1 MKCFHKH
8 LFGLFLAIPLIVS
21 GNEADRL
28 FYEAVRVEAQGELDA
43 AIALYEG
50 AKTFA
55 HSANL
60 YGNLGNLYFK
70 TNHYGKAILN
80 YKKAIL
86 LVPENLEFKANLR
99 QVMEVANLPIATP
112 TADDSYFAPNT
123 INLWC
128 WLTVALFWSG
138 LIGGFFLWGA
148 ILPIWGKA
156 GMLATWAALVGL
168 GMYACWRS
176 DNNAALLFREAVAI
190 AESPADAMEEP
201 GVIPLRRY
209 AGETNEANAELKS
222 GEIVRIEV
230 EDGGKLKTHVS
241 SDGVVWYLARSR
253 SGGKKGWA
261 KKIELRR
268 ILN

>member
-1 MKCFHKH
+1 MKGFRKY
-8 LFGLFLAIPLIVS
+8 LTVLLLATSVPVS
-21 GNEADRL
+21 GDEADRL
-28 FYEAVRVEAQGELDA
+28 FYEAVRVEAQGELED
-43 AIALYEG
+43 AIALYER
-50 AKTFA
+50 AKTFG

-70 TNHYGKAILN
+70 TNRYGKAILN

-99 QVMEVANLPIATP
+99 QVLGIAELPVATP

-128 WLTVALFWSG
+128 WLTVVLFWSG
-138 LIGGFFLWGA
+138 LIGAFFLWGA
-148 ILPIWGKA
+148 VLPIWGKA
-156 GMLATWAALVGL
+156 GMLTTWAALVGL
-168 GMYACWRS
+168 GTYACWRS
-176 DNNAALLFREAVAI
+176 NNNASLLFREAVAI
-190 AESPADAMEEP
+190 AESSED
-201 GVIPLRRY
+201 GKKDSIVIPLRRY

-241 SDGVVWYLARSR
+241 SDGAIWYLARSR

-261 KKIELRR
+261 KKEELQR
-268 ILN
+268 IIN